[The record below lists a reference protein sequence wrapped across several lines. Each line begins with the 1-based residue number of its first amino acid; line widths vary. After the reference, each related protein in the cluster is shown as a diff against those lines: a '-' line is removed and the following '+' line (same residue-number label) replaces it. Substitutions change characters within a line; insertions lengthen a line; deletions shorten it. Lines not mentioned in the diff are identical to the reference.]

1 MKRLV
6 LKRTLGAWCMV
17 CILFFSIS
25 GCEKQKD
32 EKFES
37 KFIKGLTLD
46 NYPRVDGS
54 TSTYPLNV
62 IIACELLGINYEW
75 LPNPYGHG
83 WGVEPNLKNNEKF
96 LEKIKSSQTHQSF
109 INLIDKNADLSLS
122 ARKKSQDEMN
132 YANAASIS
140 LIETPI
146 ALDAFI
152 FIVHPNN
159 PIKSLT
165 IEQIQGIYT
174 GEITNW
180 KEVGGNDATINP
192 YVRNANSGSQELME
206 LLVMRDLEIIELPT
220 SPDVVFTM
228 YGAFD
233 AVSRDINGICYSV
246 FYYKEQILR
255 ATHTKTIA
263 IEDIYPDKNTI
274 GNKTYPLVA
283 EVYAVIR
290 NDLDQSSMAYKVYEF
305 LQTEEGKQIINK
317 SGYLS
322 N

>member
-1 MKRLV
+1 MIRYVLIAILV
-6 LKRTLGAWCMV
+6 LFAT
-17 CILFFSIS
+17 IIFI
-25 GCEKQKD
+25 GCEKE
-32 EKFES
+32 EKYKS
-37 KFIKGLTLD
+37 KLINGLTLD
-46 NYPRVDGS
+46 NYPKVDGS
-54 TSTYPLNV
+54 TSTFPLNTV
-62 IIACELLGINYEW
+62 IACELLGIHFEW
-75 LPNPYGHG
+75 VPNPFGHG
-83 WGVEPNLKNNEKF
+83 WGVEPNLKETEKF
-96 LEKIKSSQTHQSF
+96 WEKIKSSQTHQSF
-109 INLIDKNADLSLS
+109 INLIDKKADLTFS
-122 ARKKSQDEMN
+122 ARKKSPDESK
-132 YANAASIS
+132 YADDAKVS

-206 LLVMRDLEIIELPT
+206 LLVMKDLEILELPT

-228 YGAFD
+228 QGAFD
-233 AVSRDINGICYSV
+233 AVSSDINGICYSV
-246 FYYKEQILR
+246 YYYKEHILR
-255 ATHTKTIA
+255 AKHTKTIA
-263 IEDIYPDKNTI
+263 IENVYPDNNSI
-274 GNKTYPLVA
+274 GNITYPLVA

-290 NDLDQSSMAYKVYEF
+290 SDLDQSSMAYKVYEF
-305 LQTEEGKQIINK
+305 LQTEQGKEIIRK